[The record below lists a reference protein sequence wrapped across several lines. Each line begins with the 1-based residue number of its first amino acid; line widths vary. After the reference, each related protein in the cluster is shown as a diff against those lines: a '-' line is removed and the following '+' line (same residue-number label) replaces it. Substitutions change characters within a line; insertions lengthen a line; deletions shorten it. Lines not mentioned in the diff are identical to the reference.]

1 MDLGELVGRLRSGG
15 LDPTAEEVAD
25 AVWLAQWLPSGRTP
39 TGASGDPRERG
50 GATAPGQE
58 TGRDADRDA
67 DRGGRAVRP
76 PAGDADS
83 DAPDTDVPG
92 PHGTAPISLY
102 APGGRRNRGAG
113 GSANSAGAAFPVRA
127 PAAAALPGL
136 LGLQRALRPLR
147 HYTATAVR
155 PAADGRLDEDATAER
170 SAMSGVITPVL
181 RPSERPRV
189 DIQLLMDTGPAMA
202 VWERM
207 VEELRQACQ
216 QSGVFR
222 DVQVHQLYDA
232 GDGEAP
238 LIGTTT
244 GPGGHTRMRPA
255 DQFHDPTGRRLTLVV
270 SDCVGPLWQ
279 QGRAQRLIHQWP
291 RSSPLAVVQPLPPR
305 LWARTALPA
314 EPGLLV
320 RSAASGG
327 RTAFLPDEEPW
338 EPVEAT
344 ARPVPVLP
352 PTPEAFASWARLL
365 SDHGGST
372 VRGWAAWSDNA
383 PAHEL
388 PDHIA
393 SAPPPPLPPDR
404 GAGELLRAFRA
415 NASPGGV
422 RLAVHLAAAPLTLP
436 VMQLVQRAMLPDTGP
451 MELAEV
457 LLGGLLRQLPG
468 PDSRSPCY
476 VYADGVQELLLN
488 SLGQDA
494 AALVLKHCSSY
505 VERHFGR
512 GARNFSALAA
522 ARLSERGAA
531 APGLQW
537 QQGRGGEAGEA
548 EADDGAGTGTEAG
561 GEPELFAE
569 IPARV
574 LRFYQPDLITPEPL
588 AEAERLLGQWHSQGD
603 PSLLRRARERAEAAL
618 SGGDGPDS
626 GGVPESE
633 TGVVRSGVVLGR
645 VLLAEAGAPAVRGTE
660 RGRELL
666 LRAARTLTEARD
678 RAPEGS
684 HGRADASLEL
694 AAAHHALWR
703 ETRDAQHLAAG
714 LDALTGDAS
723 AWPPASRRV
732 LHLRRGRLLLAR
744 HQAEEAVRELRTGC
758 DLLDT
763 EDVPDSIRC
772 TALLD
777 LADALR
783 AAGAPHA
790 DTAETLARAE
800 QSVGE
805 EPALR
810 LRCLTAQARLHDAAD
825 DRTAADR
832 AYEAAAQA
840 APPDSAK
847 RCELLTEWG
856 ESLLRRAAAEDGPA
870 GEDAVG
876 RAESVL
882 REALAGMPARSP
894 SRSRLHLLLGSA
906 LSLRFQR
913 VGFLPDLYEGR
924 HLLEEAAKRLTDG
937 ALRAEAW
944 LTLGRVRFE
953 LVRQSAATL
962 YSDALQA
969 FESAQTDAD
978 SAHGDGGQRDGTQ
991 AAGPGSQAAARAL
1004 YAQGCTLEFMGRTE
1018 AARRAYEH
1026 AHERWQR
1033 LVSSLVPVDWREA
1046 AAPRERI
1053 ARLAEGERGT
1063 EVRADDPRLPE
1074 ADRRRLAPP
1083 WRPFT
1088 GVRAG

>member
-25 AVWLAQWLPSGRTP
+25 AVWLAQWLPSGRKP
-39 TGASGDPRERG
+39 TGASGDPGE
-50 GATAPGQE
+50 PGE
-58 TGRDADRDA
+58 DTGHSRTGRD
-67 DRGGRAVRP
+67 GRAAP
-76 PAGDADS
+76 PPTAGPDSGADPPEA
-83 DAPDTDVPG
+83 DAPGLSPDPG
-92 PHGTAPISLY
+92 PVPLY
-102 APGGRRNRGAG
+102 APGSRGTRRTG
-113 GSANSAGAAFPVRA
+113 GSPSAASAFPVRA

-136 LGLQRALRPLR
+136 LSLQRALRPLR
-147 HYTATAVR
+147 HYTAAAR
-155 PAADGRLDEDATAER
+155 PTADGRLDEDATAER
-170 SAMSGVITPVL
+170 SAMSGVLCPVL
-181 RPSERPRV
+181 RPSERRRV
-189 DIQLLMDTGPAMA
+189 DIQLLMDTGPAMT

-232 GDGEAP
+232 EDGGAP
-238 LIGTTT
+238 LVGTTT

-320 RSAASGG
+320 RAAGAGG
-327 RTAFLPDEEPW
+327 RTAFVPDDEPW
-338 EPVEAT
+338 EPLEAT

-372 VRGWAAWSDNA
+372 VRGWAAWTDA
-383 PAHEL
+383 ATPGRQL
-388 PDHIA
+388 VPP
-393 SAPPPPLPPDR
+393 APPSPVPHDR
-404 GAGELLRAFRA
+404 GADELLRAFRA

-468 PDSRSPCY
+468 PDSTPCY

-505 VERHFGR
+505 VERHFGK

-522 ARLSERGAA
+522 ARLSERGAET
-531 APGLQW
+531 APDLPWAQ
-537 QQGRGGEAGEA
+537 RADGE
-548 EADDGAGTGTEAG
+548 DDGPGA
-561 GEPELFAE
+561 EPELFAE

-574 LRFYQPDLITPEPL
+574 LRFYQPDLITPVPL
-588 AEAERLLGQWHSQGD
+588 AEAERLLGQWRSQAD

-618 SGGDGPDS
+618 RDGGQVA
-626 GGVPESE
+626 GGAG
-633 TGVVRSGVVLGR
+633 TGAAGAARAGLVLGR

-666 LRAARTLTEARD
+666 LRAARTLAEARD
-678 RAPEGS
+678 RAPQDTQD
-684 HGRADASLEL
+684 RADARLEL

-703 ETRDAQHLAAG
+703 ETRDPQHLAAG
-714 LDALTGDAS
+714 LDALAGDAS
-723 AWPPASRRV
+723 AWPAASRRT
-732 LHLRRGRLLLAR
+732 LHLRRGRLLLAQQR
-744 HQAEEAVRELRTGC
+744 AEEAVRELRTGC
-758 DLLDT
+758 DLLDA
-763 EDVPDSIRC
+763 EDAPDSHRC
-772 TALLD
+772 PALLD

-790 DTAETLARAE
+790 GTAEVLARAE
-800 QSVGE
+800 QAAGDD
-805 EPALR
+805 PALR

-825 DRTAADR
+825 DHTAADR
-832 AYEAAAQA
+832 AYESASGL
-840 APPDSAK
+840 APPDSAR

-856 ESLLRRAAAEDGPA
+856 ESLLHRAAAEPEAA
-870 GEDAVG
+870 GEDTVG

-894 SRSRLHLLLGSA
+894 SRSTLHLLLGSA
-906 LSLRFQR
+906 LALRFQR
-913 VGFLPDLYEGR
+913 IGFLPDLYEGR
-924 HLLEEAAKRLTDG
+924 HLLEEAAKRLTDPG
-937 ALRAEAW
+937 VRAQAW
-944 LTLGRVRFE
+944 LALGRVRFE
-953 LVRQSAATL
+953 LAHVSAATL
-962 YSDALQA
+962 LSDALQA
-969 FESAQTDAD
+969 YESAQRDAD
-978 SAHGDGGQRDGTQ
+978 GAHGDR
-991 AAGPGSQAAARAL
+991 PGSVTAVRAV
-1004 YAQGCTLEFMGRTE
+1004 YAQGCVLEFMGRTG
-1018 AARRAYEH
+1018 AARRAFEQ

-1033 LVSSLVPVDWREA
+1033 LIASLVAVDWREA
-1046 AAPRERI
+1046 AAPQERLR
-1053 ARLAEGERGT
+1053 RLAEADRGA
-1063 EVRADDPRLPE
+1063 EVRAGDQSLSE
-1074 ADRRRLAPP
+1074 ADRRQLAPP
-1083 WRPFT
+1083 GWPFT
-1088 GVRAG
+1088 GVRTG

>member
-1 MDLGELVGRLRSGG
+1 MDLGELVGRLRSNG

-25 AVWLAQWLPSGRTP
+25 AVWLAQWLPSCRTP
-39 TGASGDPRERG
+39 TGSSGDPAE
-50 GATAPGQE
+50 AAE
-58 TGRDADRDA
+58 DTG
-67 DRGGRAVRP
+67 RGGRSAH
-76 PAGDADS
+76 PAPDGAHPGD
-83 DAPDTDVPG
+83 DAPEFAVPG
-92 PHGTAPISLY
+92 PPPAPGPVSLY
-102 APGGRRNRGAG
+102 APGGRRRRTAT
-113 GSANSAGAAFPVRA
+113 GSASTGSAFPVRA

-147 HYTATAVR
+147 HYTPTAVR
-155 PAADGRLDEDATAER
+155 PAADGRLDEEATAER
-170 SAMSGVITPVL
+170 SAKSGVLCPVL
-181 RPSERPRV
+181 RPSDRRRV

-232 GDGEAP
+232 GDGGAP

-244 GPGGHTRMRPA
+244 GPGGHTRLRPA

-279 QGRAQRLIHQWP
+279 QGRAQRLMRQWP

-320 RSAASGG
+320 RAAGSGG
-327 RTAFLPDEEPW
+327 RTAFVPDEEPW
-338 EPVEAT
+338 EPLEAT
-344 ARPVPVLP
+344 ARAVPVLP

-372 VRGWAAWSDNA
+372 VRGWAAWAGAHEPAA
-383 PAHEL
+383 PA
-388 PDHIA
+388 PDLV
-393 SAPPPPLPPDR
+393 PPAARRVPAPDR
-404 GAGELLRAFRA
+404 SADELLRAFRA

-468 PDSRSPCY
+468 TDSDSGSPCY

-505 VERHFGR
+505 VERHFGK

-531 APGLQW
+531 AAPDLPW
-537 QQGRGGEAGEA
+537 EQQGTDGE
-548 EADDGAGTGTEAG
+548 DDGPAA
-561 GEPELFAE
+561 EPELFAE

-574 LRFYQPDLITPEPL
+574 LRFYQPDLITPVPL
-588 AEAERLLGQWHSQGD
+588 AEAERLLGQWRSQAD

-618 SGGDGPDS
+618 RNDGVIERVMAALRTDGPAPGGPDAGDTPAS
-626 GGVPESE
+626 GPGA
-633 TGVVRSGVVLGR
+633 GRAGLVLGR

-660 RGRELL
+660 QGRELL
-666 LRAARTLTEARD
+666 RRAARTLAEARD
-678 RAPEGS
+678 RAPQGGP
-684 HGRADASLEL
+684 GRADAALEL

-703 ETRDAQHLAAG
+703 ETRDAHHLAAG
-714 LDALTGDAS
+714 LDALAGDTS
-723 AWPPASRRV
+723 DWPAASRRA
-732 LHLRRGRLLLAR
+732 LHLRRGRLLLAQHR
-744 HQAEEAVRELRTGC
+744 AEEAVRELRMGC
-758 DLLDT
+758 DSLDA
-763 EDVPDSIRC
+763 EDAPDSLRC
-772 TALLD
+772 PALLD
-777 LADALR
+777 LAEALR

-790 DTAETLARAE
+790 GTAEVLTRAARHA
-800 QSVGE
+800 GE
-805 EPALR
+805 DPALR
-810 LRCLTAQARLHDAAD
+810 LRCLTAQARLHDTAGDHAAAD
-825 DRTAADR
+825 E
-832 AYEAAAQA
+832 AYETASGI
-840 APPDSAK
+840 APPDSAR

-856 ESLLRRAAAEDGPA
+856 ESLLRRAAAEPGTA
-870 GEDAVG
+870 GEDTVG

-906 LSLRFQR
+906 LALRFQR
-913 VGFLPDLYEGR
+913 IGFLPDLYEGR
-924 HLLEEAAKRLTDG
+924 HLLEEAAKRLTDTG
-937 ALRAEAW
+937 VRGEAW
-944 LTLGRVRFE
+944 LVLGRVRLE
-953 LVRQSAATL
+953 LAHVSAATL
-962 YSDALQA
+962 LSDALQA
-969 FESAQTDAD
+969 YESAQRDAD
-978 SAHGDGGQRDGTQ
+978 AAHGER
-991 AAGPGSQAAARAL
+991 PGSVTAARAL

-1018 AARRAYEH
+1018 AAHRAFER

-1033 LVSSLVPVDWREA
+1033 LTASLVEVDWREA
-1046 AAPRERI
+1046 GVPRERL
-1053 ARLAEGERGT
+1053 ARLEEAAPGAAAT
-1063 EVRADDPRLPE
+1063 ADDQPLTDP
-1074 ADRRRLAPP
+1074 DRRRLAPP
-1083 WRPFT
+1083 WWPFT
-1088 GVRAG
+1088 GVKAG

>member
-39 TGASGDPRERG
+39 TGASGDPREPG
-50 GATAPGQE
+50 EATAPAQE
-58 TGRDADRDA
+58 TGHDADRDA
-67 DRGGRAVRP
+67 GHSGRAVRP
-76 PAGDADS
+76 AAGDAGS
-83 DAPDTDVPG
+83 DAPDADADVPG
-92 PHGTAPISLY
+92 PSPATGPVSLY

-113 GSANSAGAAFPVRA
+113 GSASSAGAAFPVRA

-147 HYTATAVR
+147 HYTTTTAAVR

-170 SAMSGVITPVL
+170 SAMSGAITPVL
-181 RPSERPRV
+181 RPSERPRL

-232 GDGEAP
+232 GDGEVP
-238 LIGTTT
+238 LIGTTS

-255 DQFHDPTGRRLTLVV
+255 DQFHDPMGRRLTLVV

-279 QGRAQRLIHQWP
+279 QGRAQRLISQWP

-372 VRGWAAWSDNA
+372 VRGWAAWADD
-383 PAHEL
+383 AHDL

-404 GAGELLRAFRA
+404 GADELLRAFRA

-468 PDSRSPCY
+468 PDSSSPCY

-522 ARLSERGAA
+522 TRLSERGAVA
-531 APGLQW
+531 APDLPW
-537 QQGRGGEAGEA
+537 ERGAGAEDAEDGEAG
-548 EADDGAGTGTEAG
+548 GRGAG

-574 LRFYQPDLITPEPL
+574 LRFYQPDLTTPEPL
-588 AEAERLLGQWHSQGD
+588 AEAERLLGQWHSRGD

-618 SGGDGPDS
+618 SGGDGPDAT
-626 GGVPESE
+626 GVPESE
-633 TGVVRSGVVLGR
+633 TGAVRAGVVLGR
-645 VLLAEAGAPAVRGTE
+645 VLLAEAAAPAVRGTE

-666 LRAARTLTEARD
+666 LRAARTLAEARD
-678 RAPEGS
+678 RATGGS
-684 HGRADASLEL
+684 RGRAEACLEL

-714 LDALTGDAS
+714 LDALAGDAS
-723 AWPPASRRV
+723 AWPAASRRV

-744 HQAEEAVRELRTGC
+744 HRAEEAVRELRTGC

-790 DTAETLARAE
+790 GTAETLARAE

-805 EPALR
+805 DPALR
-810 LRCLTAQARLHDAAD
+810 LRCLTAQARLHDAAGD
-825 DRTAADR
+825 HPAADR
-832 AYEAAAQA
+832 AYEAAAGA

-856 ESLLRRAAAEDGPA
+856 ESLLRRAAAQDGPA

-894 SRSRLHLLLGSA
+894 SRSGLHLLLGSA
-906 LSLRFQR
+906 LALRFQR

-937 ALRAEAW
+937 VLRAEAW
-944 LTLGRVRFE
+944 LTLGRTRFE
-953 LVRQSAATL
+953 LAHLSAATL
-962 YSDALQA
+962 LSDALQA
-969 FESAQTDAD
+969 YENAQRDAD
-978 SAHGDGGQRDGTQ
+978 AAHGDR
-991 AAGPGSQAAARAL
+991 PGSVTAVRAV
-1004 YAQGCTLEFMGRTE
+1004 YAQGCTLEFMGRTG
-1018 AARRAYEH
+1018 AARRAFEQ

-1033 LVSSLVPVDWREA
+1033 LIASLVEVDWRESG
-1046 AAPRERI
+1046 APRERI
-1053 ARLAEGERGT
+1053 TRLAEAARGRA
-1063 EVRADDPRLPE
+1063 VRADDQRLAEP
-1074 ADRRRLAPP
+1074 DRRQLAPP
-1083 WRPFT
+1083 WWPLT
-1088 GVRAG
+1088 EVSAG

>member
-39 TGASGDPRERG
+39 TGGSGDPREPG
-50 GATAPGQE
+50 EATAPGRE
-58 TGRDADRDA
+58 TGRKTDTDGDTNS
-67 DRGGRAVRP
+67 GGRAVRP
-76 PAGDADS
+76 PAGDAGS
-83 DAPDTDVPG
+83 DASDASDADVPG
-92 PHGTAPISLY
+92 SSPAAGPVSLY
-102 APGGRRNRGAG
+102 APGGRGNRGAG
-113 GSANSAGAAFPVRA
+113 GSASSAGAAGAAFPVRA

-147 HYTATAVR
+147 HYTATAAR

-232 GDGEAP
+232 GDGAAP
-238 LIGTTT
+238 RIGTTT

-279 QGRAQRLIHQWP
+279 QGRAQRLIRQWP

-327 RTAFLPDEEPW
+327 RTAFVPDEEPW

-388 PDHIA
+388 PDHIG

-404 GAGELLRAFRA
+404 SADELLRAFRA

-522 ARLSERGAA
+522 ARLSERGVAT
-531 APGLQW
+531 APDLQW
-537 QQGRGGEAGEA
+537 ERGSDGEAGAA
-548 EADDGAGTGTEAG
+548 EADDGTGAGAG

-574 LRFYQPDLITPEPL
+574 LRFYQPDLITPVPL

-618 SGGDGPDS
+618 SGGDGPDAA
-626 GGVPESE
+626 GAPESG
-633 TGVVRSGVVLGR
+633 TGVVRAGVVLGR
-645 VLLAEAGAPAVRGTE
+645 VLLAEAGAGAVRGTE

-666 LRAARTLTEARD
+666 LRAARTLAEARD

-684 HGRADASLEL
+684 QGRADACLEL

-714 LDALTGDAS
+714 LDALRGDAS
-723 AWPPASRRV
+723 AWPAASRRA

-763 EDVPDSIRC
+763 EDAPDSSRC
-772 TALLD
+772 PALLD

-790 DTAETLARAE
+790 GTAEILARAE
-800 QSVGE
+800 QAAGE
-805 EPALR
+805 DPALR

-825 DRTAADR
+825 DHPAADR
-832 AYEAAAQA
+832 AYEAAAGA

-847 RCELLTEWG
+847 RCGLLTEWG

-906 LSLRFQR
+906 LALRFQR

-944 LTLGRVRFE
+944 LTLGRTRFE
-953 LVRQSAATL
+953 LAHVSAATL
-962 YSDALQA
+962 LSDALQA
-969 FESAQTDAD
+969 YENAQRDAD
-978 SAHGDGGQRDGTQ
+978 AAHGDR
-991 AAGPGSQAAARAL
+991 PGSVTAARAV
-1004 YAQGCTLEFMGRTE
+1004 YAQGCTLEFMGRTG
-1018 AARRAYEH
+1018 AARRAFEQ

-1033 LVSSLVPVDWREA
+1033 LISSLTEVDWRESG
-1046 AAPRERI
+1046 APRERI
-1053 ARLAEGERGT
+1053 ARLAEAARGRAA
-1063 EVRADDPRLPE
+1063 RADDQRLAEP
-1074 ADRRRLAPP
+1074 DRRQLAPP
-1083 WRPFT
+1083 WWPLT
-1088 GVRAG
+1088 EVSAG

>member
-25 AVWLAQWLPSGRTP
+25 AVWLAQWLPSDRTP
-39 TGASGDPRERG
+39 TGASGDPREPGEDTG
-50 GATAPGQE
+50 GGRSGREGRTTAPPGRPGAG
-58 TGRDADRDA
+58 TGADD
-67 DRGGRAVRP
+67 
-76 PAGDADS
+76 
-83 DAPDTDVPG
+83 PG
-92 PHGTAPISLY
+92 PSPASGPVSLY
-102 APGGRRNRGAG
+102 APGGG
-113 GSANSAGAAFPVRA
+113 GGDGPGGPRAAAGAARPGFPVRA

-147 HYTATAVR
+147 HYTTTAAR
-155 PAADGRLDEDATAER
+155 PAAGGRLDEDATAER
-170 SAMSGVITPVL
+170 SAMTGVLCPVL
-181 RPSERPRV
+181 RPSERRSV
-189 DIQLLMDTGPAMA
+189 DIQLLMDAGPAMA

-232 GDGEAP
+232 GDGGAP

-244 GPGGHTRMRPA
+244 GPGGHTRLRPA

-320 RSAASGG
+320 RAAGSGG
-327 RTAFLPDEEPW
+327 RTAFVPDEEPW
-338 EPVEAT
+338 EPLEAT

-352 PTPEAFASWARLL
+352 PTPEAFGSWARLL

-372 VRGWAAWSDNA
+372 VRGWAAWTDA
-383 PAHEL
+383 HGPADVLAQEL
-388 PDHIA
+388 
-393 SAPPPPLPPDR
+393 APPAAEPAPEPGRSAD
-404 GAGELLRAFRA
+404 ELLRAFRA
-415 NASPGGV
+415 NASRGGV

-468 PDSRSPCY
+468 TEPGSGTPCY

-505 VERHFGR
+505 VERHFGK

-522 ARLSERGAA
+522 ARLSELGAA
-531 APGLQW
+531 TDPGLPW
-537 QQGRGGEAGEA
+537 GPGADGGAGED
-548 EADDGAGTGTEAG
+548 EGTGA
-561 GEPELFAE
+561 EPELFAE

-574 LRFYQPDLITPEPL
+574 LRFYLPDLITPVPL
-588 AEAERLLGQWHSQGD
+588 AEAERLLGQWRSQAD

-618 SGGDGPDS
+618 RAGGPAPGGPGPDRAPDH
-626 GGVPESE
+626 G
-633 TGVVRSGVVLGR
+633 TGAARAGLVLGR
-645 VLLAEAGAPAVRGTE
+645 VLLAEAGAPAVRGSE

-666 LRAARTLTEARD
+666 LRAARTLAEARD
-678 RAPEGS
+678 RAPDGS
-684 HGRADASLEL
+684 PARADACLEL

-703 ETRDAQHLAAG
+703 ETRDDQHLAAG
-714 LDALTGDAS
+714 LDALAGDPGLWLA
-723 AWPPASRRV
+723 ASRRT
-732 LHLRRGRLLLAR
+732 LRLRRGRLLLALHR
-744 HQAEEAVRELRTGC
+744 AEEAVRELRSGC
-758 DLLDT
+758 DMLDA
-763 EDVPDSIRC
+763 EDAPDSLRC
-772 TALLD
+772 PALLD
-777 LADALR
+777 LAEALR
-783 AAGAPHA
+783 AADAPHA
-790 DTAETLARAE
+790 GIAEVLARAARAA
-800 QSVGE
+800 GE
-805 EPALR
+805 DPALR
-810 LRCLTAQARLHDAAD
+810 LRCLTAQARLHDAAGD
-825 DRTAADR
+825 PASADR
-832 AYEAAAQA
+832 AYESASGL
-840 APPDSAK
+840 APPDSTR

-856 ESLLRRAAAEDGPA
+856 ESLLRRAAAEPDTA
-870 GEDAVG
+870 GEDTVG

-882 REALAGMPARSP
+882 REALAGMPARSA

-906 LSLRFQR
+906 LALRFQR

-924 HLLEEAAKRLTDG
+924 HLLEEAAKRLTDTG
-937 ALRAEAW
+937 VRAEAW
-944 LTLGRVRFE
+944 LVVGRARLE
-953 LVRQSAATL
+953 LARVSAATL
-962 YSDALQA
+962 LSDALQA
-969 FESAQTDAD
+969 YESAQRDAD
-978 SAHGDGGQRDGTQ
+978 GAHGTR
-991 AAGPGSQAAARAL
+991 PGSRTAARAV
-1004 YAQGCTLEFMGRTE
+1004 YAQGCVLELMGRTG
-1018 AARRAYEH
+1018 AARRSFER

-1033 LVSSLVPVDWREA
+1033 LISSLVEVDWAEA

-1053 ARLAEGERGT
+1053 ERLTERRRGAGA
-1063 EVRADDPRLPE
+1063 RADDQSPEE
-1074 ADRRRLAPP
+1074 ADRRRPAPP
-1083 WRPFT
+1083 WWPFT
-1088 GVRAG
+1088 GAKAG